1 LTSYIQEPALD
12 QKKEDE
18 KSVIKDVDKACV
30 IVSED
35 EKFSDDDF
43 IDKFVLDDLI
53 NDNEDNEKNIESIS
67 DEESSEKNSK

>member
-1 LTSYIQEPALD
+1 LTSYIQESVFD

-18 KSVIKDVDKACV
+18 KSVIEDADKACV

-35 EKFSDDDF
+35 EKFLNDDF
-43 IDKFVLDDLI
+43 IDEFVLDDLI
-53 NDNEDNEKNIESIS
+53 DDDEDNKKNVEFIS